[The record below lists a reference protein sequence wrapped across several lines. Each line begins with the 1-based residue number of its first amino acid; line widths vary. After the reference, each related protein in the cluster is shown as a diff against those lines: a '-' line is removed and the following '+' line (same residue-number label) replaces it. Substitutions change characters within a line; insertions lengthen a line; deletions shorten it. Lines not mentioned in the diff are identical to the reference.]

1 MESPPFQIHIA
12 FFPFMAQGHI
22 IPTVDMA
29 RTFARHGVK
38 ATIITT
44 PLNAPLVSRT
54 IERDIELGS
63 KICVLVMKFPS
74 LEAGLPEGCENASF
88 IKTLEMVPK
97 FFKAVSLLQQPLE
110 DLLEE
115 CRPNCLV
122 ADMMFP
128 WATKVA
134 GKFGIPRLVFHGTS
148 YFALCVS
155 DCLKRFEPY
164 KSVETD
170 SEPFPVPGLPHK
182 IKLTR
187 LQLPSYV
194 KENSELSKQMDEISQ
209 ADLESYGVIMNSFH
223 ELEPAYSE
231 HYKKMIGRKAWHIG
245 PVSLCNRDSTR
256 DKVQRGGVASID
268 ENECL
273 RWLAMKKSSS
283 VLYICFGSMSKSD
296 FSASQLFEIAKALAA
311 SGQNFIWE
319 WSRGERRILVKME
332 EIEHAITQLMVGEEA
347 EGLRNRTR
355 ALKEM
360 ARRATEVEG
369 SSYCDLNSLLGDLRA
384 MKSTSY

>member
-44 PLNAPLVSRT
+44 PLTAPLVSRT

-110 DLLEE
+110 HLLEE

-268 ENECL
+268 E
-273 RWLAMKKSSS
+273 R
-283 VLYICFGSMSKSD
+283 
-296 FSASQLFEIAKALAA
+296 
-311 SGQNFIWE
+311 
-319 WSRGERRILVKME
+319 
-332 EIEHAITQLMVGEEA
+332 
-347 EGLRNRTR
+347 
-355 ALKEM
+355 
-360 ARRATEVEG
+360 
-369 SSYCDLNSLLGDLRA
+369 
-384 MKSTSY
+384 